1 MSVVAAQP
9 IAGVSANRE
18 AEIEIFYPS
27 VAAGKLG
34 QLIGQVMGLANLVP
48 TTPLRLF
55 ASVILGIP
63 MSLLAVL
70 AYALNKLFGRCYL
83 LTNRSVSVKP
93 VLGSH
98 LSQTVTL
105 GDIAQIEISTS
116 RSGYHFHRVGDV
128 NLENAQGNILLTI
141 RAVTYPQ
148 RVKQVILETQAARL
162 LNDESLAV
170 IQKRR

>member
-34 QLIGQVMGLANLVP
+34 QLIGEVMGLANLVP
-48 TTPLRLF
+48 TTPLRLL
-55 ASVILGIP
+55 ASIILGIP

-83 LTNRSVSVKP
+83 LTNRSVSIKSI
-93 VLGSH
+93 LGSR
-98 LSQTVTL
+98 LSQTIAL
-105 GDIAQIEISTS
+105 RDIAQIETSTS
-116 RSGYHFHRVGDV
+116 GSGYRFHRAGDV
-128 NLENAQGNILLTI
+128 SLENAQGNILLTI
-141 RAVTYPQ
+141 RAVTSPQ
-148 RVKQVILETQAARL
+148 RVKQVILEAQAARL
-162 LNDESLAV
+162 LNDESLSV
-170 IQKRR
+170 IQNRR